1 MPMNRVRCQW
11 NNWPG
16 APGYTNLYFS
26 TSVTDMDALKAFWTS
41 VGALIPL
48 GIQVVV
54 PSSGDIVNE
63 TDGKITGTWTG
74 TNGGTIINSGGAGV
88 YSGTSGAIIEWRSN
102 AVVNGHRPVGKTYI
116 VPLKGALYDSNG
128 SLDQTTCI
136 APLLAAAQGL
146 LAAYASGLK
155 VWSRP
160 YTPPDDGKPHPP
172 ARVGSQGTVTA
183 ASVPDLAVTMRSRR
197 R

>member
-11 NNWPG
+11 NNFPG
-16 APGYTNLYFS
+16 APGLSTLFFS

-41 VGALIPL
+41 VAALIPSATQ
-48 GIQVVV
+48 IVV
-54 PSSGDIVNE
+54 PSSGDIINE

-74 TNGGTIINSGGAGV
+74 TNGGTITAPAGSTA
-88 YSGTSGAIIEWRSN
+88 YSGTSGAVIEWKSN
-102 AVVNGHRPVGKTYI
+102 AVINGHRPIGKTYI
-116 VPLKGALYDSNG
+116 VPLRDTMYDSNG
-128 SLDQTTCI
+128 SLSTTTCI
-136 APLLAAAQGL
+136 TPLTNAAQGL
-146 LAAYASGLK
+146 IAAYASGLK

-172 ARVGSQGTVTA
+172 ARVGSQGTVT
-183 ASVPDLAVTMRSRR
+183 SVLIPDLAVALRSRR